1 MDKDTEISNLNS
13 KVEYLSL
20 ALPLN
25 ILFQLLVFIRFN
37 TCKVRFGIS
46 YIITIIAVQA
56 IVTPHG
62 VRCTFFVEDMMNT
75 LDDCDIQEKV
85 VNMTYVH
92 EHNDVTVSIKV
103 QQFRSRCATSV
114 YYNRT
119 RAVCECHGYKR
130 DREPSRV
137 LVRMLKRLSQKIRK
151 LQGYV
156 RSRLSKNVPKSMKVH
171 DLIKNNATWK
181 KSTYKTRIRF
191 VQKIRRKPIFRTRNV
206 NSSMRYVYN
215 SSRDKH
221 GKKYL
226 KCLRFFLCNFP
237 YSEYKGVIHRG
248 DCTKNKLY
256 NDTEKTLFLVCT
268 LWIPGKQ

>member
-92 EHNDVTVSIKV
+92 DHNDVTVSIKV
-103 QQFRSRCATSV
+103 KQFRSRCATSV

-156 RSRLSKNVPKSMKVH
+156 RSRLSKNVPKSTKVH
-171 DLIKNNATWK
+171 DLIKNNTTWK

-226 KCLRFFLCNFP
+226 KYLRFFLCNFP

-248 DCTKNKLY
+248 NCTKNKLY

-268 LWIPGKQ
+268 LLIPGKQ